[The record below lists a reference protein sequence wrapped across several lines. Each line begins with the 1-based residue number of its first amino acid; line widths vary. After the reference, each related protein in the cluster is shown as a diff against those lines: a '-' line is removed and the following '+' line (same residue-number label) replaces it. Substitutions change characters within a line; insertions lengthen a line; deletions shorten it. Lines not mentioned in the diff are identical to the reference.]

1 MKKNPFEQFENN
13 EQPKEIQK
21 SEIFGA
27 LKNYNNPM
35 MIKKTGKE
43 IKAQINDII
52 LPFLANKKDE
62 IQTALSE
69 FLSNAVVLPTNPCWM
84 KIKMDETE
92 FPYKQYTWEEMN
104 WSEKSFG
111 QIFKGFGDIEIEEDC
126 CEGESCENVAKVYP
140 YYPQSKEEAEARQKY
155 NNLVE
160 DFRDVIMDIKTA
172 NVLLGSLKDEDEYY
186 LTVEQLVGLKFGE

>member
-35 MIKKTGKE
+35 VIKKTGKE
-43 IKAQINDII
+43 IKKQINDII
-52 LPFLANKKDE
+52 LPFLVGKKEE
-62 IQTALSE
+62 IQKTLTD
-69 FLSNAVVLPTNPCWM
+69 FLASAVVLPTHPCWM
-84 KIKMDETE
+84 KIKMDEIE
-92 FPYKQYTWEEMN
+92 FPYKQYAWEEMN

-111 QIFKGFGDIEIEEDC
+111 QVFKGFGDIEIEEDC
-126 CEGESCENVAKVYP
+126 CEEGCAEQMASP
-140 YYPQSKEEAEARQKY
+140 YYPQSKEEADARQKY
-155 NNLVE
+155 NLLVE

-172 NVLLGSLKDEDEYY
+172 NVLLNSLNDEDEYF
-186 LTVEQLVGLKFGE
+186 LTVEQLVGLKFDE

>member
-1 MKKNPFEQFENN
+1 MKKNPFEQFENS

-35 MIKKTGKE
+35 MVKKTGKE

-52 LPFLANKKDE
+52 LPFLANKKKE

-92 FPYKQYTWEEMN
+92 FPYKQYSWEEMN

-111 QIFKGFGDIEIEEDC
+111 QIFKGFGDIEIEEGCYD
-126 CEGESCENVAKVYP
+126 ESCENVAKISP

-155 NNLVE
+155 NILVE

-172 NVLLGSLKDEDEYY
+172 NVLVNSLKDEDEYY

>member
-13 EQPKEIQK
+13 NQPKEIQK

-62 IQTALSE
+62 IQTALSD
-69 FLSNAVVLPTNPCWM
+69 FLSSAVVLPTNPCWM

-92 FPYKQYTWEEMN
+92 FPYKQYSWEEMN

-126 CEGESCENVAKVYP
+126 CEESCENVAKVCP